1 MSENRTENQQ
11 APEQELGELLQIRR
25 DKLARLR
32 EAGKDPFQLTTC
44 PRDAF
49 AEEIRENF
57 DENTERHVCIA
68 GRVMSRRDMGKA
80 SFLDVHDKTG
90 RMQVYVKIDDVG
102 EDSYREMKECWDVGD
117 IISVEGFVF
126 RTRRGESPC
135 RRRR

>member
-1 MSENRTENQQ
+1 MSEDTRKEQ

-32 EAGKDPFQLTTC
+32 EEGKDPFVITKC
-44 PRDAF
+44 ERDAF

-57 DENTERHVCIA
+57 DENVERTVCIA

-90 RMQVYVKIDDVG
+90 RMQVYVRVNDVG
-102 EDSYREMKECWDVGD
+102 EEKYREMK
-117 IISVEGFVF
+117 
-126 RTRRGESPC
+126 
-135 RRRR
+135 